1 MQGHESAAK
10 VGARFTYVGEVVAYE
25 PDGDSGPE
33 GSELGLDAIF
43 RCSRAVSVAS
53 VIWRPYF
60 YATCQVSLPPKEWE
74 VVVPAV
80 DDEVP
85 AAFQSQAWN
94 GEMLCTH
101 CASLCGSY
109 TPKRKYIFNHPI
121 ELHLDHSPLPPD
133 APTDPIPPRM
143 IFQVLRMDAWERHFL
158 EGYTFIDLPQQPG
171 SYDLTGRLWAP
182 LGSFW
187 DRLSAAFCGAFL
199 PLQAP
204 ELVAGEQLPRNRS
217 SLRVRSGGLVRVR
230 LQVLRRAPELAE
242 PRRRRGR
249 SRESR
254 QRRESREGLRR
265 RSLRRAAEFSPQPR
279 P

>member
-1 MQGHESAAK
+1 MCSPILRQTLAAFPCVSMTFSRRAQQLFPLELSAQMQGHEGAAK

-158 EGYTFIDLPQQPG
+158 EGTGAAIFTRVIQASDGLPQHGQLSLLPK
-171 SYDLTGRLWAP
+171 RLKDECEP
-182 LGSFW
+182 RHS
-187 DRLSAAFCGAFL
+187 L
-199 PLQAP
+199 PLA
-204 ELVAGEQLPRNRS
+204 ANK
-217 SLRVRSGGLVRVR
+217 
-230 LQVLRRAPELAE
+230 
-242 PRRRRGR
+242 
-249 SRESR
+249 REN
-254 QRRESREGLRR
+254 
-265 RSLRRAAEFSPQPR
+265 
-279 P
+279 